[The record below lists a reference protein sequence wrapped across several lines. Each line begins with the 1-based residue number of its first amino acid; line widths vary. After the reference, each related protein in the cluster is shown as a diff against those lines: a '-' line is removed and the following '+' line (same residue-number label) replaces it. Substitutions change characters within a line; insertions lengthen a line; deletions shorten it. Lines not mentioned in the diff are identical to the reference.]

1 MADRA
6 RAADSLSKSNACS
19 CLVRLPIAARLP
31 PLSCWLVQQR
41 GINDGKRGA
50 QPVIEGYLLV
60 PATPL
65 RGRLKGNFSSI
76 ASLRGGRSI
85 FPRLAGKVI

>member
-1 MADRA
+1 
-6 RAADSLSKSNACS
+6 
-19 CLVRLPIAARLP
+19 VRLPIAARLP

-65 RGRLKGNFSSI
+65 VAG
-76 ASLRGGRSI
+76 LREI
-85 FPRLAGKVI
+85 LAQSRPCVAEDRFFHVWPVK